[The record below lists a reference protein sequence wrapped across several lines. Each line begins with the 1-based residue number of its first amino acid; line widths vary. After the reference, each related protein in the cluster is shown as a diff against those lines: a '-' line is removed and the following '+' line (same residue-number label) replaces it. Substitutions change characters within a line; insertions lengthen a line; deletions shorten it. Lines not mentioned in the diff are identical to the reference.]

1 MHLLFFFFLE
11 FPLHCLQKMIK
22 YEQMMYA
29 VGKIFSFRKMFYSR
43 ALWEKISEKETFI

>member
-1 MHLLFFFFLE
+1 MHLLFLE

-22 YEQMMYA
+22 YEHMVYA